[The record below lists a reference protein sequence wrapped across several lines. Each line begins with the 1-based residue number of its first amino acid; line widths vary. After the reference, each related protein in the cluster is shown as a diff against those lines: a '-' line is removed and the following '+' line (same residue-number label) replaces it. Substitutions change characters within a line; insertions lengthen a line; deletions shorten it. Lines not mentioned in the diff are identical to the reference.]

1 MRAEVGVE
9 RAPGGRRSRAGR
21 GFLRAV
27 ARRWRL
33 WLWAGAVTL
42 VGLIA
47 AGVLFAGSPERIP
60 SGVTLAGV
68 PLGGL
73 TADQAEEKLRERA
86 AEVASTPVVFTA
98 GENRWALTP
107 RQLEVRVDWA
117 AAVKEA
123 LEVGHGP
130 LPLRGLKR
138 VKVRLFGEDLEPH
151 ADYFEGG
158 LQFRVDEMARRIER
172 PAREAAISLRGLS
185 PVVVPAEAGRELVRE
200 DAQSLIIAALAGF
213 ERTPVE
219 LPVRLDEPEVEAA
232 QLAPVAD
239 QVRTALSAPVR
250 IVFNGA
256 QITIRASQLA
266 PLLDLPRDGR
276 TQLRVGGPAAERFF
290 RNLARGVARRP
301 VSADF
306 EPLAGG
312 RVRVVPSRNG
322 RALNVEASGRSLLT
336 GALSTTRRQAVLVV
350 GVVEPRLTTGE
361 ARALGITRLLS
372 AYRTAYSGT
381 YDRIRNLQLAVAAL
395 DGTLVK
401 PGQEFSFNKEVG
413 PRTREKGYRPAP
425 VIINGEYKDG
435 VGGGVSQVA
444 TTVFNAAWE
453 AGVKITA
460 RTAHALYISRYPL
473 GRDATVN
480 YPEIDLRFLN
490 DTKGPIFIRA
500 RYDDTGIA
508 IMLLGKAANRRVV
521 SAAGDLEEIG
531 PPEVERE
538 LDPTLFVGEKV
549 IEDLGEPARA
559 VTVTRTVYVGDNV
572 LYRETWNTTYRS
584 EPRIVRVGTMPTPVK
599 TNPPPPPPPAT
610 TGKTNTTP
618 TTTGGGGGG

>member
-27 ARRWRL
+27 GRRWRL

-73 TADQAEEKLRERA
+73 TAEQAEEKLRERA

-117 AAVKEA
+117 AAVQEA

-172 PAREAAISLRGLS
+172 PAREAAIVLRGLS
-185 PVVVPAEAGRELVRE
+185 PVVVPAGSRPRARSGGR
-200 DAQSLIIAALAGF
+200 QSLIIAALAGF

-219 LPVRLDEPEVEAA
+219 LPVRVDEPEVEAA

-276 TQLRVGGPAAERFF
+276 TQLRVGGPCRRAVLPQPCSRCRPAAGQRRLRAACRWPCPRSAEPERPSAQ
-290 RNLARGVARRP
+290 RRGERAVVAHGC
-301 VSADF
+301 ALDDAA
-306 EPLAGG
+306 AGG
-312 RVRVVPSRNG
+312 PRRGRRRASPHDGRKRARSASLASSRPIAPPTRAPTTAFATCSSRSPRSTARSSSPDRSSRSTRKSARARVRRVIAP
-322 RALNVEASGRSLLT
+322 
-336 GALSTTRRQAVLVV
+336 RR
-350 GVVEPRLTTGE
+350 
-361 ARALGITRLLS
+361 
-372 AYRTAYSGT
+372 
-381 YDRIRNLQLAVAAL
+381 
-395 DGTLVK
+395 
-401 PGQEFSFNKEVG
+401 
-413 PRTREKGYRPAP
+413 
-425 VIINGEYKDG
+425 
-435 VGGGVSQVA
+435 
-444 TTVFNAAWE
+444 
-453 AGVKITA
+453 
-460 RTAHALYISRYPL
+460 
-473 GRDATVN
+473 
-480 YPEIDLRFLN
+480 
-490 DTKGPIFIRA
+490 
-500 RYDDTGIA
+500 
-508 IMLLGKAANRRVV
+508 
-521 SAAGDLEEIG
+521 
-531 PPEVERE
+531 
-538 LDPTLFVGEKV
+538 
-549 IEDLGEPARA
+549 
-559 VTVTRTVYVGDNV
+559 
-572 LYRETWNTTYRS
+572 
-584 EPRIVRVGTMPTPVK
+584 
-599 TNPPPPPPPAT
+599 
-610 TGKTNTTP
+610 
-618 TTTGGGGGG
+618 